1 MTINGLRIGGQY
13 PSPPPT
19 PRDYAIVTVGVIV
32 ILSVVFGPLVVG
44 VKWWVFG

>member
-1 MTINGLRIGGQY
+1 MSLSGNRWGGQC

-19 PRDYAIVTVGVIV
+19 PRDFAILTVGVIV
-32 ILSVVFGPLVVG
+32 ILAVVFGPLVVG